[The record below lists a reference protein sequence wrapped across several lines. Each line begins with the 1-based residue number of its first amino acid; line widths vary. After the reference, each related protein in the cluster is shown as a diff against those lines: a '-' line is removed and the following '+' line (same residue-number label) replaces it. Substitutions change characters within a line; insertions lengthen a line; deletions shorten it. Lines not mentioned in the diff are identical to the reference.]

1 MSAPPLHGPPAGPA
15 AERRTVP
22 GTGPWSSSTTARFA
36 VLVMLMLTVTAGIGS
51 LWRDA
56 SQPWLDEGSAC
67 HRTLVA
73 IRYELIGDHQR
84 QAMLDGLASP
94 VRTPWAPTSGVGSPA
109 EQTTWLLLLP
119 TLTRDELRRRQ
130 PDCFRTPL
138 PFGDRL
144 EYALP
149 AAVAAAGLLLY
160 GLMPHWRIRSR
171 RLLPL
176 AQVAPTEVTA
186 EVRSMAAAAGVRAR
200 FLVHPL
206 DPRVDGVAFGH
217 VGRRYVALNRG
228 VLRLHRVDPDGFRA
242 VVAHELGHLHNRDV
256 DLGGLTVALWYA
268 YLLVVVTPTL
278 FLVPDWTGTEDLF
291 FGTRSAS
298 LGAWLHMAALTA
310 VIYLARNGVLQTREI
325 YADRFA
331 AAAYGQPLE
340 QLLRRAVA
348 EHDAPVGWN
357 ADEALPD
364 ARTRRGPGHL
374 WRRLVRVHPAPA
386 DRYLALQHDQY
397 RFEFSP
403 GGMFALS
410 VAVMLVLPVW
420 LNETSVQ
427 IKKILLA
434 RGDLAVERIWSEA
447 MSVYPALAV
456 LITVPLGAGLAV
468 GVTRI
473 AATAPR
479 REAVRH
485 ALALALALAAGLVVG
500 ELVTPADTRLAPL
513 TPYADGWRWPLL
525 VAASALASVLLLL
538 LTAWSWHRT
547 TRGRRP
553 RPASILVAAH
563 GAILITLWLPG
574 LIAARY
580 TSLGTRDT
588 SISLPALADLAVA
601 WLPDG
606 LTGFAV
612 LALAALPAAGL
623 VAPLAAAAAA
633 RGRSSPV
640 IGPPH
645 PPEGSSRCRRGGCQG
660 CRAGR

>member
-1 MSAPPLHGPPAGPA
+1 MAAPPLHGPRAGSA
-15 AERRTVP
+15 VERRTVP

-56 SQPWLDEGSAC
+56 SQPWLDESSAC
-67 HRTLVA
+67 HRSLEA
-73 IRYELIGDHQR
+73 IRYELMGDHQR
-84 QAMLDGLASP
+84 RAAFNGLASP
-94 VRTPWAPTSGVGSPA
+94 AETPWAPASGAGSPA
-109 EQTTWLLLLP
+109 EQATWLVLLP
-119 TLTRDELRRRQ
+119 TLTREELRRRQ
-130 PDCFRTPL
+130 PECFRTPL

-144 EYALP
+144 EFALP

-160 GLMPHWRIRSR
+160 GLMPHWRICSR

-176 AQVAPTEVTA
+176 ARVAPAELTA
-186 EVRSMAAAAGVRAR
+186 EVRSMAADVGVRAR
-200 FLVHPL
+200 FLVHPV

-228 VLRLHRVDPDGFRA
+228 VLRLYRVDPDGFRA

-268 YLLVVVTPTL
+268 YLLVVVAPTL

-331 AAAYGQPLE
+331 AAAYRRPLE
-340 QLLRRAVA
+340 LLLRRAVA

-357 ADEALPD
+357 ADDVLPD
-364 ARTRRGPGHL
+364 PRTRRSPGHL
-374 WRRLVRVHPAPA
+374 WRRFVRAHPAPT
-386 DRYLALQHDQY
+386 DRYIALQRDQY

-434 RGDLAVERIWSEA
+434 RGDLTPETIWSEG
-447 MSVYPALAV
+447 MSVYPALAILV
-456 LITVPLGAGLAV
+456 TVPLGAGLAA
-468 GVTRI
+468 GVARI

-479 REAVRH
+479 RQAVRH
-485 ALALALALAAGLVVG
+485 ALALALALAAGLVIG
-500 ELVTPADTRLAPL
+500 ELVTPAGTRLAPL
-513 TPYADGWRWPLL
+513 SPYADGWRWTLL
-525 VAASALASVLLLL
+525 VAAGALTSVLLLL

-547 TRGRRP
+547 TRGRWP
-553 RPASILVAAH
+553 GPASILAAGY
-563 GAILITLWLPG
+563 GATLITLWLPG

-588 SISLPALADLAVA
+588 PISLPALIDLAVA

-612 LALAALPAAGL
+612 LAVAGIPAAGL
-623 VAPLAAAAAA
+623 VASVGAAVWGRSHPSLAA
-633 RGRSSPV
+633 
-640 IGPPH
+640 GPPH
-645 PPEGSSRCRRGGCQG
+645 PPGQRDEPLTRPGG
-660 CRAGR
+660 